1 MAVRKRLRRKD
12 PPRTAPLRDFSTLYR
27 RPDRPKT
34 GAAAANSP
42 PPRETPTAALNKGP
56 LAEGVELA
64 YQVIEKHIVDGR
76 RTAEQLNKHSY
87 GTRVGTDSVQ
97 DLLERMIRFQ
107 SEILPLWVEALG
119 TIVKID
125 PSENGHS
132 AVRGAAAASNGASN
146 KGQTAVSIELRSK
159 RPVEVSLEL
168 GDHTHGLRLITRG
181 LHSVDSRKAPLTDIR
196 FRPNPA
202 KGCSTLRIR
211 IPDKQPIGTY
221 SGIIVDRETGDPRG
235 TLSVRVAQ

>member
-12 PPRTAPLRDFSTLYR
+12 PARTAPLRDFSTLYR
-27 RPDRPKT
+27 RPDRLKT

-42 PPRETPTAALNKGP
+42 PPRETPTAAPNKGP

-76 RTAEQLNKHSY
+76 RTAEQFNKHSY
-87 GTRVGTDSVQ
+87 GTRVGTDSVL

-132 AVRGAAAASNGASN
+132 AVRGAAAFSRGAIPARVQGGYSWR
-146 KGQTAVSIELRSK
+146 GEGGAQAPDDRAGSPQAHLRAHLWHLWQLA
-159 RPVEVSLEL
+159 R
-168 GDHTHGLRLITRG
+168 
-181 LHSVDSRKAPLTDIR
+181 
-196 FRPNPA
+196 
-202 KGCSTLRIR
+202 
-211 IPDKQPIGTY
+211 
-221 SGIIVDRETGDPRG
+221 
-235 TLSVRVAQ
+235 